1 MKIIMQIEAG
11 SFVRVRKDHPEPFR
25 RGKDA
30 QVYSDIGEQV
40 GLTFGYDRYNEP
52 QDVEC
57 VGIELWDKSEL
68 DLNTVY

>member
-1 MKIIMQIEAG
+1 MQIEAG